1 MPQHRDDILKL
12 LNQASDNIKLVLS
25 DLSLLTPATDE
36 VFIRTKK
43 ITGVDWKDTMYGS
56 FNGLKFNWNVRGSTD
71 EEING
76 YVMGKVNILPIEKM
90 STDWNLERDAPF
102 MKDFFVLDYFTPEN
116 CVGFYKGL
124 DYLYLYEMGSG
135 ETQYLSLDLNGYIE
149 VCLAAHGFLYWQ
161 DIVVD
166 IIKGTTGHSSTLFQK
181 HMPGIFPDASLEKIR
196 ETYERVKIK
205 PKTM

>member
-1 MPQHRDDILKL
+1 
-12 LNQASDNIKLVLS
+12 
-25 DLSLLTPATDE
+25 
-36 VFIRTKK
+36 
-43 ITGVDWKDTMYGS
+43 
-56 FNGLKFNWNVRGSTD
+56 
-71 EEING
+71 
-76 YVMGKVNILPIEKM
+76 MGKVNILPIEKM

-102 MKDFFVLDYFTPEN
+102 MKDFFVFDYFTPEN

-181 HMPGIFPDASLEKIR
+181 HMPGIFPDASLDKIR

-205 PKTM
+205 PKV